1 MAVVDPEVI
10 AEAKMMSDEWILA
23 KAEQYEKDAALL
35 EEKLTSGSMSLRERA
50 EYDKHV
56 PFSLQA
62 HDDHE
67 ESIKVAYESAA

>member
-10 AEAKMMSDEWILA
+10 EEAKMMSDEWILA

-56 PFSLQA
+56 PFSL
-62 HDDHE
+62 
-67 ESIKVAYESAA
+67 